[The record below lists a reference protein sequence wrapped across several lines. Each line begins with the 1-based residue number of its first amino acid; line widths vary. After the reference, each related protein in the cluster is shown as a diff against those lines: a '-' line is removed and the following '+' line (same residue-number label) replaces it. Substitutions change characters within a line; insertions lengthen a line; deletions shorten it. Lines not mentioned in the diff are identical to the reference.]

1 MILVIEVG
9 QCYLHEHTVYNHS
22 FEVEL
27 VEWFA
32 VAQHTGVL
40 QMGIAVVLLEHHSLA
55 PEDINLVL
63 MVLHVLGETVETVE
77 ETEAVERELHGAG
90 ELAAKLQ

>member
-1 MILVIEVG
+1 MILVVEVG

-22 FEVEL
+22 FEMEL

-32 VAQHTGVL
+32 VVQHIGVV
-40 QMGIAVVLLEHHSLA
+40 QMGIAVVLLEHHSLT
-55 PEDINLVL
+55 PEDINFVL
-63 MVLHVLGETVETVE
+63 RVLHVLGETVETVE

>member
-1 MILVIEVG
+1 MG

>member
-1 MILVIEVG
+1 MILVAEVG

-27 VEWFA
+27 IEWFA
-32 VAQHTGVL
+32 VVQHTGVV

-55 PEDINLVL
+55 PEDINFAL
-63 MVLHVLGETVETVE
+63 MVLRVLGETVKTVE
-77 ETEAVERELHGAG
+77 ETEAAERELHGAE
-90 ELAAKLQ
+90 ELVAKLQ

>member
-1 MILVIEVG
+1 MILVVELG

-32 VAQHTGVL
+32 VVQHTGVV

-55 PEDINLVL
+55 PEDINFEL
-63 MVLHVLGETVETVE
+63 MALHVFGETVETAE
-77 ETEAVERELHGAG
+77 ETEAEERELHGAG
-90 ELAAKLQ
+90 ELAVKLQ